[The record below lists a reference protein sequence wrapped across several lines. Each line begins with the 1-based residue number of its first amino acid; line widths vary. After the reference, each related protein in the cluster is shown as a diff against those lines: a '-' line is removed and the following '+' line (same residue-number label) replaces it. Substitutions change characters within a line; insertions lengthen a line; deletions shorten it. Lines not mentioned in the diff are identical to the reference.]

1 MHECQR
7 APPRPISGLIEL
19 IEFELTALQARK
31 DHRRVVLPPTGHVLD
46 EPALRGCY
54 WARDGESSARD
65 VINKVQLGRDGGW
78 VTLSGMC
85 EAQIARMALVLEAEE
100 VVGAAPHVG
109 ELAHRLLTTPAPRCR
124 LDRSEERRVGKECR
138 SRWSPY
144 H

>member
-31 DHRRVVLPPTGHVLD
+31 DHRRAVLPPTGHVLD

-65 VINKVQLGRDGGW
+65 VIKKVQLGRDGGGA
-78 VTLSGMC
+78 TLSGVC
-85 EAQIARMALVLEAEE
+85 GARIARTSLVL
-100 VVGAAPHVG
+100 GAA
-109 ELAHRLLTTPAPRCR
+109 E
-124 LDRSEERRVGKECR
+124 
-138 SRWSPY
+138 
-144 H
+144 